1 MNTNANATADNI
13 VYVGSQT
20 EGRMVTVNGRLMA
33 QSINKSSKA
42 GTIIIHRLYLSPE
55 GEWTFYSLNV
65 TATDYPELTGTLG
78 ESACVVTDTEFAL
91 NADSRPQ
98 GFLIDHK
105 GLGFNAIYRCGD
117 QKLAL
122 AAITRWREQ
131 AANPLHHGKN
141 EQNSA
146 A

>member
-1 MNTNANATADNI
+1 MNTNANETTDNI

-42 GTIIIHRLYLSPE
+42 GTIIIHRLYLNAE

-65 TATDYPELTGTLG
+65 AATDHPELTGTLG
-78 ESACVVTDTEFAL
+78 ENTCVVTDAEFAL
-91 NADSRPQ
+91 NTNSHPQ

-105 GLGFNAIYRCGD
+105 GLGFNALYRCGD
-117 QKLAL
+117 QKLAV

-131 AANPLHHGKN
+131 SKAQHHGKH